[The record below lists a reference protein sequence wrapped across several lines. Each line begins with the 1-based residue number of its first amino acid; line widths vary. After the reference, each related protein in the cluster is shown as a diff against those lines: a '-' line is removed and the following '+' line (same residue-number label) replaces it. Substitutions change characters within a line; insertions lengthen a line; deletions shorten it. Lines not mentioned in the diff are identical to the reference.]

1 VTGRGTHRGRRVPAA
16 GLALVGW
23 AVAIA
28 SITGAAAEEPR
39 ASDTVGRRSGTAD
52 LTPAIRAMQADPFQN
67 PGMLFVEE
75 GRQRWRESIA
85 GSRSCAA
92 CHGADGASMRGV
104 ATRYPAYD
112 ERLGRPVSLGERIV
126 RHRQALTRAGGGD
139 RPSLP
144 GPDDPHRLALETFV
158 ASLSAGE
165 PIADPADPRLA
176 PFVAR
181 GEQRWQQRLGQL
193 DLSCAQC
200 HDERAGRRLAGAV
213 IPQGHPTGYPIY
225 RLEWQGLGSLQR
237 RLRNCLTG
245 VRAEPFAADSV
256 EAVEI
261 ELYLRRRAAGL
272 VLETPAIRP

>member
-1 VTGRGTHRGRRVPAA
+1 MA
-16 GLALVGW
+16 GLGLAAAAA

-28 SITGAAAEEPR
+28 SIAGVAAVERPAADP
-39 ASDTVGRRSGTAD
+39 AGRRSGTAD

-75 GRQRWRESIA
+75 GRQRWREPIA
-85 GSRSCAA
+85 GSRSCAD

-112 ERLGRPVSLGERIV
+112 RKLGRPVSLGERIA
-126 RHRQALTRAGGGD
+126 RHRQALVRAAGGD
-139 RPSLP
+139 APSLP
-144 GPDDPHRLALETFV
+144 EPDDPYRLALETFV
-158 ASLSAGE
+158 AWQSAGE

-193 DLSCAQC
+193 DLSCAHC

-245 VRAEPFAADSV
+245 VRAEPFAPDSV
-256 EAVEI
+256 EAAEI
-261 ELYLRRRAAGL
+261 ELYLMRRASGM
-272 VLETPAIRP
+272 VLETPAVRP